1 MGVIRNFILGD
12 IQTTV
17 NEAVETAVSRSVQPP
32 SREAQTVS
40 PEQALRLV
48 PVSRCLS
55 VLETSMIQIP
65 IEVFRGIEKIDSPS
79 WLTTPDVNNNVSQG
93 EFVKDTVLSLA
104 VHGNAYWYITRSAR
118 GIANLEV
125 IPKKDIAVSTDR
137 FGNVHYYIGKKEI
150 PTENIKHIKLWSQP
164 GDIEGE
170 GPLQRHKATLKAAW
184 DLNNYFANWFDNSAV
199 PTGILNT
206 DSHINQEQAQ
216 TLLEAFLES
225 QKTRTP
231 AVMGYGMKY
240 EGLTLDPEQ
249 AQFLENQK
257 FMARQIALMF
267 GIPSQYL
274 SLSIESSGMA
284 YTNTNGDRQ
293 KLFEDGLQQYITRI
307 EQALSDLLPRG
318 QFAKFN
324 LTTFLRPDNKTRY
337 EGYAIALDKKFMTVN
352 EVRELEGLPSLPGG
366 DKVAEPVQPVQPN
379 TNTQGAQ
386 NDTGNQT
393 V

>member
-1 MGVIRNFILGD
+1 MGIIRDFFVGD

-17 NEAVETAVSRSVQPP
+17 NEAVETAVSRSVLPP
-32 SREAQTVS
+32 SREVTTVS
-40 PEQALRLV
+40 PEAALRLV

-55 VLETSMIQIP
+55 VLETAMVQIP
-65 IEVFRGIEKIDSPS
+65 VNVYRGIEQLDTPS
-79 WLTTPDVNNNVSQG
+79 WLVTPDVNNNVSQA
-93 EFVKDTVLSLA
+93 EFIKDTTISLA
-104 VHGNAYWYITRSAR
+104 VYGNAFWYITRGAR
-118 GIANLEV
+118 GITNIEV
-125 IPKKDIAVSTDR
+125 IPTKDVAVHEDR
-137 FGNVHYYIGKKEI
+137 FGNVTYHIGKKEI
-150 PTENIKHIKLWSQP
+150 PADRIKHLKMWSLP
-164 GDIEGE
+164 GQIEGE
-170 GPLQRHKATLKAAW
+170 GPLQRHRATLKAAV
-184 DLNNYFANWFDNSAV
+184 DLNNYFANWFDNSAI

-225 QKTRTP
+225 QRTRTP

-240 EGLTLDPEQ
+240 EGLTLDPEA

-274 SLSIESSGMA
+274 SLSVESSGMA
-284 YTNTNGDRQ
+284 YTNTNGDRT

-318 QFAKFN
+318 QVAKFN
-324 LTTFLRPDNKTRY
+324 LTTFLRPDDKTRY
-337 EGYAIALDKKFMTVN
+337 EAYAIAKNAGILTVN
-352 EVRELEGLPSLPGG
+352 EIRELEGLPPVEGG
-366 DKVAEPVQPVQPN
+366 NEAAPAQPAQPN
-379 TNTQGAQ
+379 TDNQGEDSD
-386 NDTGNQT
+386 DTGNQT

>member
-1 MGVIRNFILGD
+1 MGIIRDFLFPD

-17 NEAVETAVSRSVQPP
+17 DEAVETAVSRSILPP
-32 SREAQTVS
+32 SRETTVVS
-40 PEQALRLV
+40 PEAALKLV

-65 IEVFRGIEKIDSPS
+65 VEVYRGIEQIDSPS
-79 WLTTPDVNNNVSQG
+79 WLITPDVNKNVTQG
-93 EFVKDTVLSLA
+93 EFIKDTVISLA
-104 VHGNAYWYITRSAR
+104 VHGNAFWLITRGQR
-118 GIANLEV
+118 GITNLEV
-125 IPKKDIAVSTDR
+125 VPNADIAVHEDR
-137 FGNVHYYIGKKEI
+137 FGNVTYHIGKKQI
-150 PTENIKHIKLWSQP
+150 APDRIKHLKLWSLP
-164 GDIEGE
+164 GQVMGE
-170 GPLQRHKATLKAAW
+170 GPLQRHKGTLKAAW

-206 DSHINQEQAQ
+206 ESHINQEQAQ

-240 EGLTLDPEQ
+240 EGLVLDPEA

-352 EVRELEGLPSLPGG
+352 EVRELEGLPALPDG